1 MGPLSGNQAHCFDG
15 FAALTEPLQLM
26 GAGAAF
32 ADSGCIVM
40 NAEETDRSL
49 PGEQAR
55 GWMGSD
61 LALLCGRQCSVFRP
75 F

>member
-32 ADSGCIVM
+32 ADSGRIAM

-55 GWMGSD
+55 
-61 LALLCGRQCSVFRP
+61 
-75 F
+75 